1 MKHTMNNHFKA
12 HYAQNSTSFLKN
24 GVYFSS
30 KKWKWEACM
39 PVFVCL
45 AFFLFFII
53 TPTIATNTFI
63 DFNKGDM
70 LLVDQSK
77 AGFSILVDQGDYKGV
92 LRALTNLKADFE
104 AVSGVTPVISYSTEP
119 SVRIVAGS
127 LENSVFI
134 QQLVKDG
141 LIDSKELINK
151 REKYII
157 KLVKDPLK
165 LDKPVLVIAGSDKR
179 GTIYGIYELSR
190 QIGVSPWYYWAD
202 VPIKKQ
208 AAIYIKKGVFTDGE
222 PAVRYRGIFIN
233 DEAPSL
239 SGWVHEKFG
248 DYNHQFYEKVFE
260 LILRLKGNFLWP
272 AMWGNAF
279 YDDDPLNGPLAD
291 EMGIVMGTSHHEPM
305 ARAQKEWHKY
315 GTGVWNF
322 ATNADKLK
330 DFWVDGIKRAKTTE
344 DLITVGMRGDGDLP
358 MTAGTNIALLENI
371 VAEQR
376 KIIASET
383 GRGEAALP
391 QVWALYKEVQDY
403 YDQGMTVPDDVT
415 LLYADDNWGNLRR
428 LPALNAK
435 PRSGGYGIYYHFDFV
450 GGPRNSKW
458 LNVTQIQRVWEQM
471 NLAYERGVDRIWI
484 VNVGDIKPMEYP
496 INFWMDMAWNPKQF
510 KPENL
515 YEHTV
520 DFCAEQ
526 FGIEQAKEA
535 ARILNLYSKFNARV
549 TPEQLDDKTYSL
561 ANYNEFKTV
570 VDEYVALE
578 QAAQKQFDQLSPS
591 YRDAYDQLI
600 RFPVM
605 ASSNLYEMYYAVAMN
620 KKLAAKKDITANQ
633 WADKVKTCF
642 QRDTELTRYYNL
654 TIANGKWNHMMD
666 QTHIGYR
673 SWQEPRSNVMPRVT
687 YVQ

>member
-12 HYAQNSTSFLKN
+12 NCVPPLTSFFNYDVK
-24 GVYFSS
+24 FHS
-30 KKWKWEACM
+30 KSWKWGALRF
-39 PVFVCL
+39 VLVCL
-45 AFFLFFII
+45 FFFTWTV
-53 TPTIATNTFI
+53 TPIFAAKTFI

-70 LLVDQSK
+70 ALVDQSK
-77 AGFSILVDQGDYKGV
+77 AGFDILVDSSDYKGV
-92 LRALTNLKADFE
+92 FHALKNLKADFE
-104 AVSGVTPVISYSTEP
+104 AVSGVVPALSYATEP
-119 SVRIVAGS
+119 AVRIIAGS
-127 LENSVFI
+127 LDKSSFI
-134 QQLVKDG
+134 RQLAKDG
-141 LIDSKELINK
+141 LIDANELLNK
-151 REKYII
+151 REKYLI
-157 KLVKDPLK
+157 KLVSNPLK
-165 LDKPVLVIAGSDKR
+165 IKGAVLVIAGSDKR
-179 GTIYGIYELSR
+179 GTVYGIYELSR

-208 AAIYIKKGVFTDGE
+208 TGLYVKKGVFTDGE

-279 YDDDPLNGPLAD
+279 YDDDPLNGQLAD
-291 EMGIVMGTSHHEPM
+291 EMGVVMGTSHHEPM

-315 GTGVWNF
+315 GSGSWNF
-322 ATNADKLK
+322 TTNADKLK
-330 DFWVDGIKRAKTTE
+330 TFWAEGINRAKNTE
-344 DLITVGMRGDGDLP
+344 DLITVGMRGDGDAP

-371 VAEQR
+371 VAAQR
-376 KIIASET
+376 QIIAAET
-383 GRGEAALP
+383 GKGEAALP

-435 PRSGGYGIYYHFDFV
+435 PRTGGYGIYYHFDYV

-496 INFWMDMAWNPKQF
+496 ITFWMDMAWDPKRF
-510 KPENL
+510 TPENL
-515 YEHTV
+515 YHHTI

-526 FGIEQAKEA
+526 FGVEEAKEA
-535 ARILNLYSKFNARV
+535 ARILNLYTKYNARV

-561 ANYNEFKTV
+561 TNYHEYQTV
-570 VDEYVALE
+570 VEEYKSLE
-578 QAAQKQFDQLSPS
+578 RSAQKQFDQLGVT
-591 YRDAYDQLI
+591 YKDAYDQLI

-605 ASSNLYEMYYAVAMN
+605 ACANLYEMYYAVAMN
-620 KKLAAKKDITANQ
+620 KQLAAKKDSAANQ
-633 WADKVKTCF
+633 WADKVTFCF
-642 QRDTELTRYYNL
+642 QRDAELMSYYNQ

-666 QTHIGYR
+666 QKHIGYR
-673 SWQEPRSNVMPRVT
+673 SWQEPRSDVMPQVT